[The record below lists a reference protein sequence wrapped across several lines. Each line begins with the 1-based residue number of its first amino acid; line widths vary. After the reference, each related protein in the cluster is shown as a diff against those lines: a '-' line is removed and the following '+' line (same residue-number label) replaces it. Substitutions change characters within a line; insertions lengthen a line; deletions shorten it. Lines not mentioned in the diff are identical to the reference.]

1 MFALLGIFELL
12 FFIPFLLLGILGTL
26 FWLWML
32 VDAATN
38 ERDGTDRIV
47 WVLII
52 LFTHFIGAL
61 IYFFVRR
68 ANRTTRT
75 PL

>member
-1 MFALLGIFELL
+1 MLAMLGFIEL
-12 FFIPFLLLGILGTL
+12 FFILPIVLLGILSSI

-32 VDAATN
+32 IDAAVN
-38 ERDGTDRIV
+38 ESSTGTDKVV

-61 IYFFVRR
+61 IYFIVRR
-68 ANRTTRT
+68 SRRTSI
-75 PL
+75 L

>member
-1 MFALLGIFELL
+1 MTAFIGIPELFFVIPFFLIGLLG
-12 FFIPFLLLGILGTL
+12 TV
-26 FWLWML
+26 FWIWML
-32 VDAATN
+32 VDAAVN
-38 ERDGTDRIV
+38 EPSTGTDKVV

-68 ANRTTRT
+68 MNRTT
-75 PL
+75 